1 MEHDLFGKPASTFP
15 DHALNAQHRVFG
27 ISEVAEPRPL
37 RALEIFRHAARA
49 ERAEQSGNGAVRIDD
64 DEGFA
69 APRQIASDRPGK
81 ADELADVTAI
91 DQLRAR
97 DRALD
102 QAGPENE
109 RVGASG
115 GLAPQADAAV
125 LGMTLQNVLLR
136 QIEGNRWSPM

>member
-37 RALEIFRHAARA
+37 RALEIFCHAARA
-49 ERAEQSGNGAVRIDD
+49 ECADQSGNGAVRIDD
-64 DEGFA
+64 DEGLA
-69 APRQIASDRPGK
+69 VPRQIAPDRPGK
-81 ADELADVTAI
+81 AHELGNVTAV

-102 QAGPENE
+102 DAGPENE
-109 RVGASG
+109 RVGVSAA
-115 GLAPQADAAV
+115 LAPQADAAV
-125 LGMTLQNVLLR
+125 LGMTLEDVLF
-136 QIEGNRWSPM
+136 